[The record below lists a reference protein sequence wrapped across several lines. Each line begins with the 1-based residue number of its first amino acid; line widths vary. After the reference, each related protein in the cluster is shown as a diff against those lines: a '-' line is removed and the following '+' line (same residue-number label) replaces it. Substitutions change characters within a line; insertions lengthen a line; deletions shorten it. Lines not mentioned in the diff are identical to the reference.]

1 MSEPG
6 QGKKQAKLHGVG
18 LQYAALPYRL
28 RDGEVEILLVT
39 SRETRRWTLPKG
51 WPMKRRTAHDAA
63 AREALEEAGVS
74 GRVSAEPVGV
84 YRYLKRLRQGL
95 ALPCT
100 VEVFPLLVLQQ
111 RDRWPE
117 AAQRSREWFSRKE
130 AATLVQEPELQLLLA
145 AFEPPRR

>member
-1 MSEPG
+1 MRPPG
-6 QGKKQAKLHGVG
+6 EGKKQAKLHGAG

-28 RDGEVEILLVT
+28 RDDGVDILLVT

-51 WPMKRRTAHDAA
+51 WPMKSRTPSVAA
-63 AREALEEAGVS
+63 AREAFEEAGVL
-74 GRVSAEPVGV
+74 GRIAAAPIGA
-84 YRYLKRLRQGL
+84 YPYLKRLRGGL
-95 ALPCT
+95 DLPCT
-100 VEVFPLLVLQQ
+100 VEVFPLQVTHQ

-117 AAQRSREWFSRKE
+117 AAQRSREWFSREE